1 MPLHLAEVVVSAF
14 VGYGCESPK
23 ASQRGLYFHD
33 LVLMSADLCSDDPA
47 TQVDA
52 LFRLMTAHP
61 TEEILSIA
69 KFRMVVPLLV
79 RSAVHMDSMTDKRS
93 PLPFESCAVNADVIQ
108 ALSRQLF
115 PDDTHECTRDQFSV
129 WCERCACALTKVMR
143 VPLPRL
149 MSPALSIANQ
159 SAFIPSLIK
168 PQRTSVD
175 QSQLWLLSAF
185 MPNVPRTARQVFN
198 SLSSDRS
205 EFESLT
211 SPASTSPP
219 LLIVIVDDAG
229 FHFGAFVSGRPA
241 SNKGPGFIPD
251 ENAYVFRLSP
261 NFEVFPVRSLRGNEV
276 LQHVVYYGDDGFGL
290 GGEKGR
296 MTLFVDSDLATGHS
310 FPTEVFDT
318 VTCVS
323 SYEDFEIQSVEVWVC
338 E

>member
-1 MPLHLAEVVVSAF
+1 
-14 VGYGCESPK
+14 
-23 ASQRGLYFHD
+23 
-33 LVLMSADLCSDDPA
+33 
-47 TQVDA
+47 
-52 LFRLMTAHP
+52 
-61 TEEILSIA
+61 
-69 KFRMVVPLLV
+69 
-79 RSAVHMDSMTDKRS
+79 
-93 PLPFESCAVNADVIQ
+93 
-108 ALSRQLF
+108 
-115 PDDTHECTRDQFSV
+115 
-129 WCERCACALTKVMR
+129 
-143 VPLPRL
+143 
-149 MSPALSIANQ
+149 
-159 SAFIPSLIK
+159 
-168 PQRTSVD
+168 
-175 QSQLWLLSAF
+175 